1 MDFIAH
7 GHEFGYI
14 NPWYSHKSVDV
25 CDKEDGRSFLL
36 IEKKIRFDQERKS
49 PQRIFTFVIRIK
61 REEKKL
67 SLKYI

>member
-36 IEKKIRFDQERKS
+36 IEKKN
-49 PQRIFTFVIRIK
+49 
-61 REEKKL
+61 
-67 SLKYI
+67 

>member
-36 IEKKIRFDQERKS
+36 IEKKKLDSIRRGNL
-49 PQRIFTFVIRIK
+49 
-61 REEKKL
+61 L
-67 SLKYI
+67 SEFSRL